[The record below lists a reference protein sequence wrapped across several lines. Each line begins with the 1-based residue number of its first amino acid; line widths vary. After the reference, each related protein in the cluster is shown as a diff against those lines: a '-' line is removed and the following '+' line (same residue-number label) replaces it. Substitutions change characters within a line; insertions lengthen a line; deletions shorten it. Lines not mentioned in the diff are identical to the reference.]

1 MLSSTPSFSIIL
13 VLYLQFIEFPM
24 RLLQFLSL
32 VIERKKII
40 SKILFES
47 CARLLVV
54 KVLIL

>member
-32 VIERKKII
+32 VIKRKKLF